1 MYTIST
7 YDLFKIYNYASAK
20 QHYESITP
28 IRGSTIR
35 PIGKRNKKHM
45 QIVENRD
52 PTHGHYYAARLYN
65 TECVR
70 YYENGKIQVQCEGW
84 VSQSTAKFID
94 AVSPFVASIGNNLLW
109 VHNNAMNVTRDG
121 LWFERSAA
129 DGVGGWQC
137 LNPPNYYIN
146 TLNKETTKRIRNLPA
161 LKATQQ
167 YLKHMKALGVYE
179 GVRGISAWER
189 QQKTDTLFNQILRH
203 PDTEPDLETL
213 AELGDVAGGPFNWE
227 WVYRRADEVGITTN
241 DKLYDKTYITERVNR
256 KGVLT
261 E

>member
-1 MYTIST
+1 MYALST
-7 YDLFKIYNYASAK
+7 DGLHRIHSYPAAK

-45 QIVENRD
+45 QIVESNH
-52 PTHGHYYAARLYN
+52 PINGHYYAAVLYR

-70 YYENGKIQVQCEGW
+70 WYENGKIQVRCEGW

-94 AVSPFVASIGNNLLW
+94 AVSPFYAHIQHNHLW
-109 VHNNAMNVTRDG
+109 VNDNAMNVTRDG

-137 LNPPNYYIN
+137 LNPPKYYIN
-146 TLNKETTKRIRNLPA
+146 TPNKETTKRIRNLPA

-167 YLKHMKALGVYE
+167 YLKHMAALGAYE
-179 GVRGISAWER
+179 RVAWMSAWDR
-189 QQKTDTLFNQILRH
+189 QHKTDTLFNQILRH
-203 PDTEPDLETL
+203 PDDEPDLETL
-213 AELGDVAGGPFNWE
+213 AELGDVARGPFNWE
-227 WVYRRADEVGITTN
+227 WVYRRAAAAGITTN
-241 DKLYDKTYITERVNR
+241 DQLYDKHYITARVNR